1 MKRQL
6 QFLLFIG
13 ALSIGAA
20 AQADTAVTMNLV
32 DENGVGKEIG
42 KITIRQNQYGLVLIP
57 DLTDLTPGVHGF
69 HMHENPSCEPK
80 EKDGKKVP
88 ALAAGGHND
97 PTGTKRHGSPWGD
110 GHQGDLPALSV
121 DATGNANQPVLAPRV
136 KMADLTGRS
145 LMIHAGGDNYADQPA
160 PLGGGGAR
168 IACGVIK

>member
-20 AQADTAVTMNLV
+20 AQADTTVTMNLV

-42 KITIRQNQYGLVLIP
+42 KVTIKQSQYGVVLTP
-57 DLTDLTPGVHGF
+57 ELTDLTPGVHGF

-80 EKDGKKVP
+80 EKDGKKTP
-88 ALAAGGHND
+88 ALAAGAHND
-97 PTGTKRHGSPWGD
+97 PTGAKRHGAPWGD
-110 GHQGDLPALSV
+110 GHQGDLPAMSV
-121 DATGNANQPVLAPRV
+121 DATGNANQAVLAPRL
-136 KMADLTGRS
+136 KLADLQGRS
-145 LMIHAGGDNYADQPA
+145 LMIHAGGDNYADLPD

>member
-1 MKRQL
+1 MRKPFQC
-6 QFLLFIG
+6 LLVIG
-13 ALSIGAA
+13 ALSICAA
-20 AQADTAVTMNLV
+20 AQADTGVTMNLV

-42 KITIRQNQYGLVLIP
+42 KVTITESQYGVVLTP
-57 DLTDLTPGVHGF
+57 ELTDLTPGMHGF

-97 PTGTKRHGSPWGD
+97 PAGAKRHGAPWGD

-121 DATGNANQPVLAPRV
+121 DASGNANQPALAPRV
-136 KMADLTGRS
+136 KMADLNGHS
-145 LMIHAGGDNYADQPA
+145 LMIHTGGDNYSDQPA

>member
-6 QFLLFIG
+6 QFLLLIG

-20 AQADTAVTMNLV
+20 AQADTTVTINLV
-32 DENGVGKEIG
+32 DDKGVGKEIG
-42 KITIRQNQYGLVLIP
+42 KVTIKQSQYGVVLTP
-57 DLTDLTPGVHGF
+57 ELTDLTPGVHGF

-80 EKDGKKVP
+80 EKDGKQVP

-97 PTGTKRHGSPWGD
+97 PAGTKRHGSPWGD
-110 GHQGDLPALSV
+110 GHQGDLPALTA
-121 DATGNANQPVLAPRV
+121 DADGNANQPVLAPRL
-136 KMADLTGRS
+136 KMADLNGRS

>member
-20 AQADTAVTMNLV
+20 AQADTTVTMNLV

-42 KITIRQNQYGLVLIP
+42 KVTITESQYGVVLTP
-57 DLTDLTPGVHGF
+57 ELTGLTPGMHGF

-97 PTGTKRHGSPWGD
+97 PAGTKRHGSPWGD

-121 DATGNANQPVLAPRV
+121 DATGNANQPVLAPRA
-136 KMADLTGRS
+136 KMADLKGRS
-145 LMIHAGGDNYADQPA
+145 LMIHAGGDNYADLPD